1 MRQSVA
7 CLLALLFASVSV
19 RSADLSVSPCGAP
32 ADALNFVSVTA
43 TTESATESP
52 GVCPEHPAMMG
63 VLSESGEHI
72 TVGDMLF
79 PLCTMTDSDSDGDGY
94 GWESERSCVV
104 YPRFPEGDVQPNLPP
119 DDSTSTGVLSTDT
132 TAAKPLA
139 DTASD
144 HAFLDP
150 VFRDKGNVC
159 EVDSLETL
167 QACAQNSSVY
177 SGMDIVAD
185 LSCSGRECC
194 PQNAALLS
202 LSGNSNF
209 TIHGNNHLMH
219 RRSGHR
225 QCSLIEA
232 VNVSGVVIENWH
244 LDDDGSVPGCRVAD
258 KCPRMVHIRNS
269 VNVTLDGVHVS
280 NGKGYNVYIDGV
292 DGFTFHNSSI
302 VNAGILGLYV
312 GHGDNYSSRV
322 AVTNSLFTDVQT
334 NAVALL
340 GVGGSVTNI
349 VSNNTFIR
357 NHRFGH
363 WAVNPKFGIGMTGGG
378 QVYIARAENV
388 LIEGNRILDGY
399 CENCFISNTNRT
411 GIHGIELGEPHRVSL
426 SSIRVTEN
434 LISNNDGSAIYL
446 NEGNGIDSSVFIG
459 GNTLINNT
467 DSVPQSL
474 HVNGAA
480 VAINDARST
489 AVFESFEGNDLS
501 VAGFTVSRHCS
512 HDSTVSRVCDGRSLH
527 GNCAV
532 SLTVGSGSCESPSVS
547 FESRWF
553 ATAERQSVSA
563 SGWVIRGAPDQP
575 ARVAEWCLEFADVNG
590 QPTDSVCKT
599 LSSVDDTVQGYTG
612 LPFLDVKP
620 PAGSARARWVL
631 INRSEA
637 VPLLVDDVKV
647 SGVK

>member
-19 RSADLSVSPCGAP
+19 RSADLSVSPCGVP

-104 YPRFPEGDVQPNLPP
+104 YPRFSEIAVQPDLPP
-119 DDSTSTGVLSTDT
+119 DDSASTGVLSTDT
-132 TAAKPLA
+132 AAAKPLA
-139 DTASD
+139 DTASG

-150 VFRDKGNVC
+150 VFREKGNVC
-159 EVDSLETL
+159 VVDSLETL
-167 QACAQNSSVY
+167 QACA
-177 SGMDIVAD
+177 
-185 LSCSGRECC
+185 
-194 PQNAALLS
+194 
-202 LSGNSNF
+202 
-209 TIHGNNHLMH
+209 H
-219 RRSGHR
+219 
-225 QCSLIEA
+225 
-232 VNVSGVVIENWH
+232 
-244 LDDDGSVPGCRVAD
+244 DDGSVPGCRVAD

-446 NEGNGIDSSVFIG
+446 NEGNGIDSSIFIG

-474 HVNGAA
+474 HVNGA
-480 VAINDARST
+480 
-489 AVFESFEGNDLS
+489 
-501 VAGFTVSRHCS
+501 
-512 HDSTVSRVCDGRSLH
+512 
-527 GNCAV
+527 
-532 SLTVGSGSCESPSVS
+532 
-547 FESRWF
+547 
-553 ATAERQSVSA
+553 
-563 SGWVIRGAPDQP
+563 IRGAPDQP